1 MRILAED
8 TLAIVIDYQEKLV
21 PVMHEK
27 ELLIQNTE
35 KLIKGLNILNIPMIV
50 TQQYTK
56 GIGMT
61 VEELRNAYGTEFLYH
76 DKISFSCYE
85 EEEIISRI
93 KQYNKKNIILCGIE
107 AHICVLQTLV
117 DCIAD
122 NYNVILVEDCISS
135 RRENDKKIAVT
146 RAIKEGAFITTYES
160 ILFELTRKA
169 GNDTFKS
176 ISRLIK

>member
-27 ELLIQNTE
+27 ELLIKNTE
-35 KLIKGLNILNIPMIV
+35 KLIKGLNILEIPMIV

-61 VEELRNAYGTEFLYH
+61 VEELRNAYGSEFLYH

-85 EEEIISRI
+85 EEEIESQI
-93 KQYNKKNIILCGIE
+93 KKYNKKNIILCGIE
-107 AHICVLQTLV
+107 AHICVLQTLI

-135 RRENDKKIAVT
+135 RRENDKKIAVK
-146 RAIKEGAFITTYES
+146 RAVKEGAVITTYES

-169 GNDTFKS
+169 GNDIFKS

>member
-35 KLIKGLNILNIPMIV
+35 KLIRGLTILDVPMIV

-61 VEELRNAYGTEFLYH
+61 VEELRNVYGTEFQYH
-76 DKISFSCYE
+76 DKLSFSCYE
-85 EEEIISRI
+85 DEEIVSQI
-93 KQYNKKNIILCGIE
+93 KKYKKKNIIVFGIE
-107 AHICVLQTLV
+107 AHICVLQTV
-117 DCIAD
+117 IDCIAD
-122 NYNVILVEDCISS
+122 GYHVVLIEDCISS
-135 RRENDKKIAVT
+135 RKENDKKIAVE
-146 RAIKEGAFITTYES
+146 RARGEGAIISTYES

-169 GNDTFKS
+169 GSDIFKS
-176 ISRLIK
+176 ISKLIK